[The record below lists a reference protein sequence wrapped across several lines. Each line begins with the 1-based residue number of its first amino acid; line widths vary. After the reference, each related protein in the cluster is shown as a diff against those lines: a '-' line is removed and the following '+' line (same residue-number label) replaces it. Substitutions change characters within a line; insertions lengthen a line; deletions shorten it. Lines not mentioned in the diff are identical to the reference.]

1 MKKIIL
7 GLAVIASLSSLASAS
22 NHSYHS
28 KKNFNNSQQQ
38 DRSIT
43 CENFHNCQ
51 TIHQPIYQHQACAKL
66 GICINH

>member
-1 MKKIIL
+1 MKNIIL
-7 GLAVIASLSSLASAS
+7 GLAVIVSLSSIALAS

-28 KKNFNNSQQQ
+28 KKNLSNLQQ
-38 DRSIT
+38 DGILT

-51 TIHQPIYQHQACAKL
+51 TTNQPIYQHQACAKL